1 MAERVTKECTV
12 CLKGFRERSKLRR
25 HMLVHTGERPFPCN
39 LCGKSF
45 SVDYNLKTHMRIHTG
60 ERPFQCSAQGCARA
74 FTQSGN
80 LKAHVQAR
88 HGETANIMN
97 SIEINPEEEKNKSFN
112 SIILRELSKILLP
125 Y

>member
-1 MAERVTKECTV
+1 MAERVLRECTV
-12 CLKGFRERSKLRR
+12 CLKGFRERSKLMR

-60 ERPFQCSAQGCARA
+60 ERPFQCSAQGCSKA

-80 LKAHVQAR
+80 LKAHIQAR
-88 HGETANIMN
+88 HAETISIMN
-97 SIEINPEEEKNKSFN
+97 SIETSPEEEKIKSFN
-112 SIILRELSKILLP
+112 SIILKELSKILMP
-125 Y
+125 